1 MPEING
7 GKSHEQKNVDW
18 VQEFFAGLYQK
29 LKIAQKLSA
38 WQTGYHSANAMV
50 PTGYI
55 AYALYNLA
63 IAATADQIHMDQLIV
78 KILQLT

>member
-1 MPEING
+1 MEENPTNRKMWIEF
-7 GKSHEQKNVDW
+7 KN
-18 VQEFFAGLYQK
+18 FFAGLYHN

-63 IAATADQIHMDQLIV
+63 MASTADQIHMDQLIV
-78 KILQLT
+78 TILQMT